1 MYQGWLTGYERV
13 GSGYMYKREEL
24 EHLQMSARG
33 LEPSPTDTEML
44 DSLVKP
50 KVLFGSSTAKSSQ
63 WPMASKSKTR
73 ALAAVLQM

>member
-1 MYQGWLTGYERV
+1 
-13 GSGYMYKREEL
+13 MYKREEL
-24 EHLQMSARG
+24 ERLQMSARG
-33 LEPSPTDTEML
+33 LEPSPMDTEML